1 MQLIGNHFLDF
12 EVVRFEAC
20 AGDHFVGY
28 TYEVDIEAPA
38 TLYFGRK
45 KRNLD
50 LKKAKKETI
59 DSLNYEIQKLNE
71 RRVTN
76 EL

>member
-50 LKKAKKETI
+50 LKNNQLGLI
-59 DSLNYEIQKLNE
+59 PKLINE